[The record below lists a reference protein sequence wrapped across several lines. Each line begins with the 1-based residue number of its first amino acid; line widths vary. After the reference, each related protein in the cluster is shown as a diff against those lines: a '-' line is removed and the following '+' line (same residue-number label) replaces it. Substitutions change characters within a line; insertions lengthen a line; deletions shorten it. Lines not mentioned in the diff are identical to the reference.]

1 VLTTLR
7 QPRYLKL
14 GALMAVVAA
23 ICVIAGTWQIH
34 RFDEKVH
41 ANDYLRANAHD
52 APVPTARLLPL
63 VGHGSAPSQNAIE
76 FRAVRATGEYDAAGQ
91 TLVRS
96 RTVGNETG
104 FVIVTPMRTADGTL
118 LVARGFAPVPSD
130 GGVPAVAAPPP
141 GRVTVLA
148 RAHAPE
154 SGNDDFAQLTQ
165 GQVEKINPS
174 EQASRLGGAVFN
186 GYVELEAS
194 QPGTKGIR
202 ALPAPNLS
210 NPAGGAVEPQHFAY
224 IIQWYLFAGL
234 ALAAPF
240 VMARAERKRDG
251 GEDEQFDD
259 IVVERTPEE
268 VRAAKL
274 ADRYGRA
281 VR

>member
-1 VLTTLR
+1 VLSTLL

-14 GALMAVVAA
+14 SALMAVVAA
-23 ICVIAGTWQIH
+23 ICVGAGTWQIH
-34 RFDEKVH
+34 RFEGKVH

-52 APVPTARLLPL
+52 APAPVAQLLPL
-63 VGHGSAPSQNAIE
+63 VGRGSAPTQNAIE
-76 FRAVRATGEYDAAGQ
+76 FRAVRATGTYDAAGQ
-91 TLVRS
+91 TLARN
-96 RTVGNETG
+96 RTVGDETG
-104 FVIVTPMRTADGTL
+104 FVIVTPLRTADGTL

-130 GGVPAVAAPPP
+130 GGVPAVAPPP
-141 GRVTVLA
+141 AGQVTVLA

-154 SGNDDFAQLTQ
+154 TGADDAAELTQ
-165 GQVEKINPS
+165 GQVEKINPT
-174 EQASRLGGAVFN
+174 EQASRIGGAMFN
-186 GYVELEAS
+186 GYAELEAG
-194 QPGTKGIR
+194 QPGTHGIR
-202 ALPAPNLS
+202 ALPPPDLS

-251 GEDEQFDD
+251 AEDEEIDD
-259 IVVERTPEE
+259 IVDATPEE

-274 ADRYGRA
+274 ADRYGRV